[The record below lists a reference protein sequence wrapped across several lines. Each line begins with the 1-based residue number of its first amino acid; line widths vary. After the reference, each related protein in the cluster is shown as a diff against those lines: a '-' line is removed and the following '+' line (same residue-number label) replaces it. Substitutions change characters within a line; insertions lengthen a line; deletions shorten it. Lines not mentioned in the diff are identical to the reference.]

1 MTRQEGDFYLKFI
14 GSWFMMILSLPD
26 AAGMALLRCIH
37 KYWRENTETPL
48 DGEAAEAWSYI
59 KSDMDRAN
67 KARIGGNAR
76 WEKERNAAH
85 DAVEDAAHNASH
97 DAVEDTA
104 HNATHDAANGAYSI
118 ENNSIE
124 RYSIEHHSIQQTE
137 KREKRFTPPLIDEVR
152 KYCLENA
159 LTVDPERFIDY
170 YETRGW
176 MLSNNVRMKSW
187 KAAIRNW
194 QRTEKER
201 GQVNT
206 RPQTAQTN
214 YSQRQYEE
222 QKPEELPEWLK
233 ETMTEAEEEAHR
245 ELHAKSVID
254 NPAN

>member
-76 WEKERNAAH
+76 WEKERKAAH

-97 DAVEDTA
+97 DAVEDAA
-104 HNATHDAANGAYSI
+104 HNASHHAANGAYSI

-124 RYSIEHHSIQQTE
+124 KDSIEHTR
-137 KREKRFTPPLIDEVR
+137 KRVNRFAPPPIDEVR
-152 KYCLENA
+152 KYCLDNA
-159 LTVDPERFIDY
+159 LTVDPGRFVDY
-170 YETRGW
+170 YEARGW
-176 MLSNNVRMKSW
+176 MLSNNAPMKSW
-187 KAAIRNW
+187 KAEIRNW
-194 QRTEKER
+194 QRTEKGR

-206 RPQTAQTN
+206 QTAQTN
-214 YSQRQYEE
+214 YNQRQYENE
-222 QKPEELPEWLK
+222 TPEEKARKWFDEPL
-233 ETMTEAEEEAHR
+233 TEEEKKAQK
-245 ELHAKSVID
+245 ELHDKFGID
-254 NPAN
+254 ETTV

>member
-1 MTRQEGDFYLKFI
+1 M
-14 GSWFMMILSLPD
+14 
-26 AAGMALLRCIH
+26 
-37 KYWRENTETPL
+37 
-48 DGEAAEAWSYI
+48 
-59 KSDMDRAN
+59 
-67 KARIGGNAR
+67 
-76 WEKERNAAH
+76 
-85 DAVEDAAHNASH
+85 
-97 DAVEDTA
+97 
-104 HNATHDAANGAYSI
+104 
-118 ENNSIE
+118 
-124 RYSIEHHSIQQTE
+124 
-137 KREKRFTPPLIDEVR
+137 
-152 KYCLENA
+152 
-159 LTVDPERFIDY
+159 DPERFIDY